1 MGYAPAQVTPEAPI
15 QETIYSGPAPE
26 PRPPRI
32 PEPVADDVEQVERE
46 LNAFIVHVFGWIA
59 GALLLS
65 AFFASYSDRWIGGAL
80 FLITTRALF
89 MLVSAMLVLAFFI
102 SRKVCDMVPEVAAA
116 MLVAYAALQGFIFG
130 LAYRGAYSASLAPVY
145 LIMAAVFGL
154 LCAYGKW
161 TGSDLTSLKDEF
173 IGADIAFILAIA
185 SAYLFQLQIT
195 AACAACAGSW
205 LMLSL
210 AGYHRDLL
218 RDLPSS
224 FEDDPKSRKAAAVGA
239 LQVYLDLVTI
249 LVIVIQLRWLQSF
262 LSDDDERYAK
272 KFIS

>member
-1 MGYAPAQVTPEAPI
+1 VLPEAPL
-15 QETIYSGPAPE
+15 QETIYSGPPPE

-32 PEPVADDVEQVERE
+32 PEPATDDVEQVERE
-46 LNAFIVHVFGWIA
+46 INAFIVHVYAWIA

-65 AFFASYSDRWIGGAL
+65 AFFASCSDRWNEGAL

-89 MLVSAMLVLAFFI
+89 MLVSAMLLLAFVI

-130 LAYRGAYSASLAPVY
+130 LVYREAYGASLAPAY
-145 LIMAAVFGL
+145 LIMAGVFGL

-161 TGSDLTSLKDEF
+161 SGSDLTSLKDEF
-173 IGADIAFILAIA
+173 IGADIAFIVAIVA
-185 SAYLFQLQIT
+185 TYLFQLQVT